1 MGGGGR
7 AAAAVVWWRRW
18 GRARR
23 GVKAVAVV
31 AVGGKCLDR
40 AGRAG
45 GVVVAWAG
53 GQEPGADCDAPYG
66 NPVSQVAA
74 AANIFLS
81 K

>member
-1 MGGGGR
+1 M
-7 AAAAVVWWRRW
+7 
-18 GRARR
+18 
-23 GVKAVAVV
+23 V